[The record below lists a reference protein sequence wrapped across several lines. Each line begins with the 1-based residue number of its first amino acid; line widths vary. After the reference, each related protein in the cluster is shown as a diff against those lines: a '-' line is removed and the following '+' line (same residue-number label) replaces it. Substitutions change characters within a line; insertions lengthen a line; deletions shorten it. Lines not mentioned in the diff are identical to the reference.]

1 MSISDWFDRRRL
13 VRKGRACDKTR
24 LKSSDDTL
32 QGRLESSTVA
42 RWLIPIAFLALLY
55 LGVAWGHP
63 PQRREHLTLA
73 FIVFMSGLMLL
84 ELDCP
89 EIWRSNSKLVLVLG
103 ATWFNLALIKGIF
116 LDWPPHSEA
125 AMSQLYF
132 LCPYTFAPFLVTL
145 LLGTRAGLFSVLE
158 VSILASI
165 LIPSFQFPG
174 VVPVVDHNFT
184 FLLVS
189 LLSGFTAVYFTRNV
203 RNRAGLVRAGLA
215 VGALN
220 LLCAVALG
228 LVAGRDGWM
237 VLAWQALFGIGVG
250 FFTALFVSAILP
262 LVESAFQITTTISW
276 LELADLN
283 HPLLQQMTM
292 EAPGTYHHSLLV
304 ANLAEAGAKAIGLD
318 PTACRVMAYFH
329 DVGKTVKPEYF
340 TENIPPGANPHE
352 NLSPSMSSLIIIAH
366 VKEGVDLAIKHR
378 LKRRVVEAIQQH
390 HGDSVVSY
398 FHQRALQQQ
407 QDARAGGKIMN
418 MREEDVPEVSEDSF
432 RYPGPRPQS
441 KEVALLMIADA
452 VEASSRSLEKP
463 TPQRIEDMV
472 NEIVEHKV
480 SDHQL
485 DESHLTLNELRA
497 AAEAMSATVKNMMHS
512 RIAYAKKDKTSAS
525 KHIQPANRNIPPGT
539 ASSVAA

>member
-1 MSISDWFDRRRL
+1 MISAWLERRRL

-24 LKSSDDTL
+24 LTPSENTVRG
-32 QGRLESSTVA
+32 QLEASGVA
-42 RWLIPIAFLALLY
+42 RWLIPLGFGLLLY
-55 LGVAWGHP
+55 FAVAWGHP
-63 PQRREHLTLA
+63 SEFRQKEILA
-73 FIVFMSGLMLL
+73 FIVYTGGLMLL

-89 EIWRSNSKLVLVLG
+89 EVWRSNSKLILVLG
-103 ATWFNLALIKGIF
+103 ASWFNLMVIKGIF
-116 LDWPPHSEA
+116 IDLPPKDEA
-125 AMSQLYF
+125 GMSQLYF

-145 LLGTRAGLFSVLE
+145 LLGTRAGLFAVLQ
-158 VSILASI
+158 VSILTAL
-165 LIPSFQFPG
+165 LIPSFNFPG
-174 VVPVVDHNFT
+174 PVPTIDRNFT

-189 LLSGFTAVYFTRNV
+189 LLSGFTAIYFTRNV
-203 RNRAGLVRAGLA
+203 RNRADLIRAGMA
-215 VGALN
+215 VGCLN

-228 LVAGRDGWM
+228 LVAGRDWQ
-237 VLAWQALFGIGVG
+237 VLGWQALFGVGVG

-304 ANLAEAGAKAIGLD
+304 ANIAESGAKAIGLD

-329 DVGKTVKPEYF
+329 DIGKIIKPEYF

-366 VKEGVDLAIKHR
+366 VKEGVDIALKYG
-378 LKRRVVEAIQQH
+378 LKRRVIEAIQQH
-390 HGDSVVSY
+390 HGDSVVTY

-407 QDARAGGKIMN
+407 ADARAGGKIMN
-418 MREEDVPEVSEDSF
+418 MREEDVPEVSEESF

-441 KEVALLMIADA
+441 KEVALVMLADS
-452 VEASSRSLEKP
+452 VEATSRSLEKP
-463 TPQRIEDMV
+463 TPQRIDDMV
-472 NEIVEHKV
+472 NELVEHKV
-480 SDHQL
+480 ADHQF

-497 AAEAMSATVKNMMHS
+497 AADAMSTTVKNMMHT
-512 RIAYAKKDKTSAS
+512 RIAYAKKEKTSAS
-525 KHIQPANRNIPPGT
+525 KDIQPSKRNTPPGPSAT
-539 ASSVAA
+539 AAA

>member
-1 MSISDWFDRRRL
+1 MSISDWFERRRL

-24 LKSSDDTL
+24 LRTPSDTL
-32 QGRLESSTVA
+32 QGRLESSSLA
-42 RWLIPIAFLALLY
+42 RWMIPCVFLLLLY
-55 LGVAWGHP
+55 LGVIWGHP
-63 PQRREHLTLA
+63 PLRREHVTLA
-73 FIVFMSGLMLL
+73 FIVFVSGLMLL

-89 EIWRSNSKLVLVLG
+89 EIWRSNSKLILVLG
-103 ATWFNLALIKGIF
+103 ASWFNLAFIKGLFIDF
-116 LDWPPHSEA
+116 PPQAESD
-125 AMSQLYF
+125 MTRMFF
-132 LCPYTFAPFLVTL
+132 LCPFTFAPFLVTL
-145 LLGTRAGLFSVLE
+145 LLGTRAGLFCVLQ

-165 LIPSFQFPG
+165 LIPTFNFNDP
-174 VVPVVDHNFT
+174 VPMIDRNFT

-189 LLSGFTAVYFTRNV
+189 LLSGFTAVYFTRDV
-203 RNRAGLVRAGLA
+203 RNRAHLIRAGLA
-215 VGALN
+215 VGTLN
-220 LLCAVALG
+220 LLCAVAIG
-228 LVAGRDGWM
+228 LVAGRDWM
-237 VLAWQALFGIGVG
+237 ELGREALYAIGIP
-250 FFTALFVSAILP
+250 FFTALAVSAVLP
-262 LVESAFQITTTISW
+262 LVERAFQITTTISW

-329 DVGKTVKPEYF
+329 DVGKIVKPEYF

-366 VKEGVDLAIKHR
+366 VKEGVDLALKYG
-378 LKRRVVEAIQQH
+378 LKRRVIEAIQQH

-407 QDARAGGKIMN
+407 EDARAGGKIMN

-441 KEVALLMIADA
+441 KEVALLSLADA

-480 SDHQL
+480 ADHQF

-497 AAEAMSATVKNMMHS
+497 AAEAMATTVKNMMHT

-525 KHIQPANRNIPPGT
+525 KHIQPAGRGT
-539 ASSVAA
+539 GQGPASSVAA

>member
-24 LKSSDDTL
+24 LKSPSDTL
-32 QGRLESSTVA
+32 QGRLESSAVA
-42 RWLIPIAFLALLY
+42 RWLIPVLFLALLY
-55 LGVAWGHP
+55 LGIAWGHP
-63 PQRREHLTLA
+63 PGRREHDILA
-73 FIVFMSGLMLL
+73 CIVFMSGLMLL

-89 EIWRSNSKLVLVLG
+89 EIWRSNSKLILVLG
-103 ATWFNLALIKGIF
+103 ASWFNLAVIKGIF
-116 LDWPPHSEA
+116 LDLHPKDEA

-145 LLGTRAGLFSVLE
+145 LLGTRAGLFAVLQ

-165 LIPSFQFPG
+165 LIPTFEFPG
-174 VVPVVDHNFT
+174 PVPTIDRNFT

-203 RNRAGLVRAGLA
+203 RNRADLIRAGLA

-228 LVAGRDGWM
+228 IVAGHDWL
-237 VLAWQALFGIGVG
+237 VLAKQALAGIGVG
-250 FFTALFVSAILP
+250 FATALIVSAILP
-262 LVESAFQITTTISW
+262 LVERAFQITTTISW

-329 DVGKTVKPEYF
+329 DVGKIIKPEYF

-366 VKEGVDLAIKHR
+366 VKEGVDLAIKYG

-398 FHQRALQQQ
+398 FHQRALQLQ

-441 KEVALLMIADA
+441 KEVALLMLADA

-480 SDHQL
+480 ADHQF

-497 AAEAMSATVKNMMHS
+497 AAEAMAVTVKNMMHS

-525 KHIQPANRNIPPGT
+525 KHIQPANRGASQGP